1 MEQDCNDMPS
11 FIKESSLV
19 EEVDVF
25 DNVELN
31 LVRVDVEWTCMDKNY

>member
-1 MEQDCNDMPS
+1 MEQDYYDMPS

-31 LVRVDVEWTCMDKNY
+31 LVRVDVEWTCMDKN